1 MRQKLEDYNMVLEE
15 KNKISEISKFSI
27 LSYAQNWKLGNLK
40 SFLLL
45 QLFIVV
51 VGQEFKTV
59 ASFLLL

>member
-1 MRQKLEDYNMVLEE
+1 MRQKLDDYNMVLEE

>member
-1 MRQKLEDYNMVLEE
+1 MVLEE
-15 KNKISEISKFSI
+15 KNKISGISKFSI
-27 LSYAQNWKLGNLK
+27 LSYAQNWKLGNLE
-40 SFLLL
+40 SFILL

>member
-15 KNKISEISKFSI
+15 KNKISEIPKFSI